1 LNLGQASIVVRRRSL
16 LEVVD
21 LAFRFVSG
29 VNVGLFARLAMVT
42 LVPCWVLCALARFF
56 LEWGW
61 PAIWL
66 LALSLLTLVQ
76 GVFTIAVG
84 RLMFSE
90 SVTARAV
97 LKQFLLRLPTY
108 LGALI
113 ATRMMMV
120 LGSTVLVLGPVAWIS
135 AAFVHEAVLLEGAS
149 SWIEAV
155 RRSTS
160 FSRHHGRSTFELLCV
175 LSMTMLLAIATGE
188 VLGHGIVEF
197 VLQLG
202 QPFGSLW
209 PNGGSLYA
217 VFGLLASVPLC
228 ATTRFLAYIDA
239 RTRRDGWDI
248 QVRFMAIQA
257 EAEQSI
263 R

>member
-1 LNLGQASIVVRRRSL
+1 VNLGEASIVVRRRGL

-21 LAFRFVSG
+21 LAFRFVAG
-29 VNVGLFARLAMVT
+29 VQPALFARLAAIT
-42 LVPCWVLCALARFF
+42 LLPCWLACALARW
-56 LEWGW
+56 LLGWGW
-61 PAIWL
+61 LAVWL
-66 LALSLLTLVQ
+66 LALGLLTLAQ

-90 SVTARAV
+90 AIGARAV
-97 LKQFLLRLPTY
+97 LFHFLRRLPTY

-113 ATRMMMV
+113 ATRALIL
-120 LGSTVLVLGPVAWIS
+120 LGSLLVLLAPLAWVS

-149 SWIEAV
+149 SWVEAV
-155 RRSTS
+155 RRSNS
-160 FSRHHGRSTFELLCV
+160 FSRHHGKSTFELLVV
-175 LSMTMLLAIATGE
+175 LSAMMIAAVVVGE
-188 VLGHGIVEF
+188 ALGHGVVEF

-202 QPFGSLW
+202 QPFGALKQ
-209 PNGGSLYA
+209 GGSLYA
-217 VFGLLASVPLC
+217 VAGLFASVPLC

>member
-1 LNLGQASIVVRRRSL
+1 VNLGEASIVVRRRSL

-21 LAFRFVSG
+21 LGFRFVAG
-29 VNVGLFARLAMVT
+29 VNVGLFARLALVT
-42 LVPCWVLCALARFF
+42 LLPCWVMCALARFL
-56 LEWGW
+56 LEWSW
-61 PAIWL
+61 VALWF

-90 SVTARAV
+90 SISARTV
-97 LKQFLLRLPTY
+97 LVQFLRRLPTY

-113 ATRMMMV
+113 ATRV
-120 LGSTVLVLGPVAWIS
+120 LILLGSSVLILGPVAWIS

-175 LSMTMLLAIATGE
+175 LTMIMISAIVTGE
-188 VLGHGIVEF
+188 ALGHGIVEF

-202 QPFGSLW
+202 KPFGSLW
-209 PNGGSLYA
+209 PDGGSLFA
-217 VFGLLASVPLC
+217 IFGLLACVPLC

>member
-1 LNLGQASIVVRRRSL
+1 MNLGEASIVVRRRSL

-21 LAFRFVSG
+21 LGFRFVAG
-29 VNVGLFARLAMVT
+29 LNVGLFTRLAAVT
-42 LVPCWVLCALARFF
+42 LLPCWVLCALARW
-56 LEWGW
+56 LLNWGW
-61 PAIWL
+61 LAVWL
-66 LALSLLTLVQ
+66 LALSLATLVQ

-90 SVTARAV
+90 SITARAV

-108 LGALI
+108 VAALI
-113 ATRMMMV
+113 ATRITLV
-120 LGSTVLVLGPVAWIS
+120 LGSLVVILGPVAWVS

-149 SWIEAV
+149 SWLEAV
-155 RRSTS
+155 RRSAS
-160 FSRHHGRSTFELLCV
+160 FSRHHGRSTFELLSALAV
-175 LSMTMLLAIATGE
+175 TMICAIITGE
-188 VLGHGIVEF
+188 AIGHGIVEF

-202 QPFGSLW
+202 KPFGSLW
-209 PNGGSLYA
+209 PDGGSLYA
-217 VFGLLASVPLC
+217 ILGLFASIPLC
-228 ATTRFLAYIDA
+228 ATTRFIAYIDA

>member
-1 LNLGQASIVVRRRSL
+1 LNLGEASIVVRRRSL

-21 LAFRFVSG
+21 LGFRFVSG
-29 VNVGLFARLAMVT
+29 VNAPLFARLAAAT
-42 LVPCWVLCALARFF
+42 LLPCWVLCALARLL
-56 LEWGW
+56 LEWTW
-61 PAIWL
+61 PAIWV
-66 LALSLLTLVQ
+66 LALSLGTLAQ

-90 SVTARAV
+90 SITARAV

-113 ATRMMMV
+113 ATRVMIV
-120 LGSTVLVLGPVAWIS
+120 LGSFVLILGPVAWVS

-149 SWIEAV
+149 SWVEAV
-155 RRSTS
+155 RRSNS

-175 LSMTMLLAIATGE
+175 LTAAMVTGIVTGE
-188 VLGHGIVEF
+188 AVGHGVVEF

-209 PNGGSLYA
+209 PGGGSLYA
-217 VFGLLASVPLC
+217 IFGLLASVPLC
-228 ATTRFLAYIDA
+228 ATARFLSYIDA

>member
-1 LNLGQASIVVRRRSL
+1 MNLGEASIVVRRRGL

-21 LAFRFVSG
+21 LGFRFVAG
-29 VNVGLFARLAMVT
+29 VHPALFARLAALT
-42 LVPCWVLCALARFF
+42 LLPCWILCALSRWVLAFS
-56 LEWGW
+56 W
-61 PAIWL
+61 PAVWL
-66 LALSLLTLVQ
+66 LALSLATLAQ
-76 GVFTIAVG
+76 GVFTLAVG

-90 SVTARAV
+90 AISARTV
-97 LKQFLLRLPTY
+97 LKQYLLRLPTY

-113 ATRMMMV
+113 ATRVLIV
-120 LGSTVLVLGPVAWIS
+120 LGSLVLILGPVAWVS

-149 SWIEAV
+149 SWVEAV

-175 LSMTMLLAIATGE
+175 LSATMMLAIVTGE
-188 VLGHGIVEF
+188 ALGHGIVEF

-202 QPFGSLW
+202 KPFGSLW
-209 PNGGSLYA
+209 PNGGSLFA
-217 VFGLLASVPLC
+217 IFGLLASIPLC

>member
-1 LNLGQASIVVRRRSL
+1 VNLGEASIVVRRRGL

-21 LAFRFVSG
+21 LAFRFVAG
-29 VNVGLFARLAMVT
+29 VAPRLFVRLAAATLLPCWLLCAFAR
-42 LVPCWVLCALARFF
+42 WF
-56 LEWGW
+56 LQWSW
-61 PAIWL
+61 LSLWL
-66 LALSLLTLVQ
+66 LALALATLMQ

-90 SVTARAV
+90 AIGAGAV
-97 LKQFLLRLPTY
+97 LRQFLRRLPTY

-113 ATRMMMV
+113 ATRV
-120 LGSTVLVLGPVAWIS
+120 LIALGSLLLLLAPLAWVS
-135 AAFVHEAVLLEGAS
+135 AAFVHEAVLLEGAA

-160 FSRHHGRSTFELLCV
+160 FSRHHGRSTFELLIV
-175 LSMTMLLAIATGE
+175 LCGMMIGAVVVGE
-188 VLGHGIVEF
+188 AVGHGIVEF

-202 QPFGSLW
+202 QPFGALREQ
-209 PNGGSLYA
+209 GGSLYA
-217 VFGLLASVPLC
+217 IAGLFASIPLC

>member
-1 LNLGQASIVVRRRSL
+1 VNLGEASIVVRRRGL

-21 LAFRFVSG
+21 LAFRFVAG
-29 VNVGLFARLAMVT
+29 VAPVLFARLAAVT
-42 LVPCWVLCALARFF
+42 LLPCWLVCAVARWAFGWSWLAVWF
-56 LEWGW
+56 
-61 PAIWL
+61 
-66 LALSLLTLVQ
+66 LALTLATLVQ

-90 SVTARAV
+90 AIGARAV
-97 LKQFLLRLPTY
+97 LGQFVRRLPTY
-108 LGALI
+108 FGALL
-113 ATRMMMV
+113 ATRALIV
-120 LGSTVLVLGPVAWIS
+120 LGSLLLLLAPLAWVS

-160 FSRHHGRSTFELLCV
+160 FSRHHGRSTFELLLV
-175 LSMTMLLAIATGE
+175 LSAIMIAAVVVGE
-188 VLGHGIVEF
+188 ALGHGIVEF

-202 QPFGSLW
+202 QPFGALRAE
-209 PNGGSLYA
+209 GGSLYA
-217 VFGLLASVPLC
+217 IAGLLASVPLC

-257 EAEQSI
+257 EAEQSV